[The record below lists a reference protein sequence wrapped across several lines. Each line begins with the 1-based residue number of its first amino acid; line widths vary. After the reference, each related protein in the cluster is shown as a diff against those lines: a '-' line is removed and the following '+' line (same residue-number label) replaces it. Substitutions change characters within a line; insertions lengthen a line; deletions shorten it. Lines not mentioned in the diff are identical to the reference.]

1 MLALLGKTVLALL
14 IGGMIGL
21 AFGAAFHDN
30 GESGSSNSERI
41 DIAGSEDDIMDDFV
55 MPRDAMSIAR
65 GEDPLDPKAQWKSM
79 TDPLD
84 LFGDDCDE
92 G

>member
-1 MLALLGKTVLALL
+1 MLALLGKAVLALL
-14 IGGMIGL
+14 IGGIIGL

-30 GESGSSNSERI
+30 GENNGSNPKQN
-41 DIAGSEDDIMDDFV
+41 DIAGNEDDIMDDFI

-65 GEDPLDPKAQWKSM
+65 GEDPLDPEAQWKSM

-84 LFGDDCDE
+84 LFGDD
-92 G
+92 

>member
-1 MLALLGKTVLALL
+1 MLALLGKAVLALL
-14 IGGMIGL
+14 IGGIIGL

-30 GESGSSNSERI
+30 GESSSSNPKRN
-41 DIAGSEDDIMDDFV
+41 DIAGNEDDIMDDFI

-65 GEDPLDPKAQWKSM
+65 GEDPLDPEAQWKSM

-84 LFGDDCDE
+84 LFGDD
-92 G
+92 